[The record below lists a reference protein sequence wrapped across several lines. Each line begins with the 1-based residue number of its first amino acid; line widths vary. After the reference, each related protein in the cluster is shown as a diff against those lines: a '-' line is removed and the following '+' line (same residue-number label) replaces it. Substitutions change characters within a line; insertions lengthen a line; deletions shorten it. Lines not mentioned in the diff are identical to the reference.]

1 MAETE
6 QSQSREK
13 TRKEPKNYSW
23 ASLLRGE
30 AETNEES
37 RRTKL
42 YNSTWSIARR
52 LTRKFVN
59 DNSTKRRYIRKRTR
73 WNESLM
79 IPGSTKYSKLER
91 DLGMFALEDSGRRYL

>member
-6 QSQSREK
+6 QSQSIEK

-23 ASLLRGE
+23 ANLLRGE
-30 AETNEES
+30 TVEES
-37 RRTKL
+37 RRAKL
-42 YNSTWSIARR
+42 YNSTWNIARR

-59 DNSTKRRYIRKRTR
+59 ENATKRRYIKKRSR

-79 IPGSTKYSKLER
+79 IPGSSKYTKLER